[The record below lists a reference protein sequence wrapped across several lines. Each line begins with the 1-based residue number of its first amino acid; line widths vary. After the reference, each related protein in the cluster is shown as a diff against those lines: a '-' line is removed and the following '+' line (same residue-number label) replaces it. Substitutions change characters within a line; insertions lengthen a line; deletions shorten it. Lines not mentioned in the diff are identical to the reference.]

1 MIKTTEG
8 TEITGKTKVEV
19 SFIPQ
24 SRRAVEVF
32 PLRALRL
39 CGRLGFLGKRRL
51 VFFHHIVHLVI
62 RQHEGIIVL

>member
-8 TEITGKTKVEV
+8 TEITEKTKVEV

-24 SRRAVEVF
+24 SRRDAEVF

-39 CGRLGFLGKRRL
+39 REARGFG
-51 VFFHHIVHLVI
+51 
-62 RQHEGIIVL
+62 QDG